1 MDSNLNQLLLLH
13 NKPKRFIFSGKVVI
27 EKYYQDFEMPANI
40 QNEIKDYLD
49 GRHKLMMPNES
60 KITAFEALIEH
71 IRASSGK
78 FGLTSKSE
86 LYQYFKESPK
96 NQNLIFEFVN
106 LYNVGLDLQDNIDN
120 QIKNNTA
127 FDAFKEK
134 LI

>member
-1 MDSNLNQLLLLH
+1 M
-13 NKPKRFIFSGKVVI
+13 

-49 GRHKLMMPNES
+49 GRHKFMRPNES

-78 FGLTSKSE
+78 FGLGSKSE

-106 LYNVGLDLQDNIDN
+106 LYNVGLDLQDNIDT

-127 FDAFKEK
+127 LDAFKEK